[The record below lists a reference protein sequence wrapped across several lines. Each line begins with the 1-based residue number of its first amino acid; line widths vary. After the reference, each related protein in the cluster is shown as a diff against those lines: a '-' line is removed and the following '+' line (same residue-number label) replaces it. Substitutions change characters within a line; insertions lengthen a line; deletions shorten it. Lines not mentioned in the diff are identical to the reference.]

1 VCVQKVLGCIKGM
14 QQQWRQLVKVM
25 QAAVAETA
33 GQLQQQG
40 GVLKQLQQQQQ
51 QQEVQTQVQGLQP
64 QSQQELPPPAEPQLE
79 LEQAQQQQQPSQTP
93 QQEQQETPGQAAAEH
108 CAPVKEEGAA
118 GAPSAAAA
126 ATAPQP
132 AEELPA
138 AVPPAGGAPAEGQSG
153 LLPLPPQLQ
162 KPQQQAH
169 LSRLALM
176 GVLQQQML
184 AVQAVEKSQG
194 EQLTQLSQVRFQPAR
209 LHMWQLDGNWVA
221 AQQCHSSYPTAS
233 TTSPASLLTPPCPG
247 LLCWP
252 CRPARARWSRCSSAA
267 RRMRRCASSST
278 ACGRIRCALAGAGRH
293 TRVPQMTL
301 CEAEVAGACHLQC
314 LPMPMK
320 QLPLLPAAEG
330 AADAGGAAE
339 HCCSRGA

>member
-1 VCVQKVLGCIKGM
+1 M
-14 QQQWRQLVKVM
+14 
-25 QAAVAETA
+25 
-33 GQLQQQG
+33 
-40 GVLKQLQQQQQ
+40 
-51 QQEVQTQVQGLQP
+51 QGLPP

-79 LEQAQQQQQPSQTP
+79 LEQAQQQPSQTP

-184 AVQAVEKSQG
+184 AVQAVETSQG
-194 EQLTQLSQVRFQPAR
+194 EQLTQLSQVRFPPAR
-209 LHMWQLDGNWVA
+209 LHMWQLGGN
-221 AQQCHSSYPTAS
+221 
-233 TTSPASLLTPPCPG
+233 
-247 LLCWP
+247 
-252 CRPARARWSRCSSAA
+252 
-267 RRMRRCASSST
+267 
-278 ACGRIRCALAGAGRH
+278 
-293 TRVPQMTL
+293 
-301 CEAEVAGACHLQC
+301 
-314 LPMPMK
+314 
-320 QLPLLPAAEG
+320 
-330 AADAGGAAE
+330 
-339 HCCSRGA
+339 